1 MRIREA
7 LQPELGRDPGP
18 RRPHEATAVETMNP
32 PRTSPA
38 MALPMAPQSAAMMMR
53 STSPGNVIVVT
64 GSFPFPDD
72 REAGEA

>member
-1 MRIREA
+1 
-7 LQPELGRDPGP
+7 
-18 RRPHEATAVETMNP
+18 MNP

-53 STSPGNVIVVT
+53 STSAGKVIVVT

>member
-1 MRIREA
+1 
-7 LQPELGRDPGP
+7 
-18 RRPHEATAVETMNP
+18 
-32 PRTSPA
+32 

-53 STSPGNVIVVT
+53 STSAGKVIVVT